1 MIIHRTYPRER
12 AASMRGFSMLEVLI
26 AVLVFSLGMLGLAG
40 LLIFAIQSN
49 HVAYLRTQ
57 ATFLAHNMANRMSA
71 NPAGLWGV
79 GGVSYYNGSFPTA
92 ASTAS
97 CAAGC
102 NPQQLAAYD
111 MAQWSTQL
119 TTFLPN
125 VKGTLACATT
135 GINYTPN
142 SAQTDMRPPY
152 GGTCTM
158 SLSWNEAGAAGG
170 AQQTSL
176 DTTQQ
181 GQQLHTFQ
189 WVFQP

>member
-1 MIIHRTYPRER
+1 MTLHRAHPRR
-12 AASMRGFSMLEVLI
+12 QDFPMRGFSMLEVLI
-26 AVLVFSLGMLGLAG
+26 AILVFSLGVLGLAG
-40 LLIFAIQSN
+40 LLIFAISSN

-57 ATFLAHNMANRMSA
+57 ATFLAHNMANRMGA
-71 NPAGLWGV
+71 NPAGLWNGN
-79 GGVSYYNGSFPTA
+79 YNGSYPVS

-125 VKGTLACATT
+125 AKGNIDCTT
-135 GINYTPN
+135 SGISYTPN
-142 SAQTDMRPPY
+142 SAQIDMRPPY

-158 SLSWNEAGAAGG
+158 TLSWNESGGAGG
-170 AQQTSL
+170 AQLASIDTSK
-176 DTTQQ
+176 Q
-181 GQQLHTFQ
+181 GQQLHTFE

>member
-1 MIIHRTYPRER
+1 
-12 AASMRGFSMLEVLI
+12 MLEVLI
-26 AVLVFSLGMLGLAG
+26 AVLVFSLGMMGLAG

-57 ATFLAHNMANRMSA
+57 ATFLAHNMANRMGA
-71 NPAGLWGV
+71 NQAGLWGT
-79 GGVSYYNGSFPTA
+79 GGTSFYNGSFPVS

-125 VKGTLACATT
+125 AKGNLSCVTT
-135 GINYTPN
+135 GISYTPT

-158 SLSWNEAGAAGG
+158 KLSWNEAGAAGG
-170 AQQTSL
+170 AQQASL
-176 DTTQQ
+176 AAGSQ
-181 GQQLHTFQ
+181 GQQLHTFE